1 MTFYR
6 VSYSQDGGNSAGYSW
21 HTNRREA
28 VRVARKAYNE
38 DPAEYDHIAGTIK
51 DRIETIVVTP
61 TRAGIL
67 DALKRYASHPDN
79 G

>member
-1 MTFYR
+1 
-6 VSYSQDGGNSAGYSW
+6 VSYSVNGGNSGGFTW

-28 VRVARKAYNE
+28 YQTAKK
-38 DPAEYDHIAGTIK
+38 EYDLDPTEYDDNAGTIEE
-51 DRIETIVVTP
+51 RIDTITVTP